1 MPDPTSAARSAA
13 LQGVP
18 IEIRV
23 CVGRARPLLRDML
36 DMAPDTVFPLDA
48 RVEDPVGLFVG
59 DRQIA
64 EGELV
69 ELEGERAGQLAVRIT
84 RLIEGGHAPS

>member
-1 MPDPTSAARSAA
+1 MTDPVHPRAAA

-23 CVGRARPLLRDML
+23 SVGRARPLLRDV
-36 DMAPDTVFPLDA
+36 MALAPEAVLPLDT
-48 RVEDPVGLFVG
+48 RIEDPVALYVG
-59 DRQIA
+59 DRMIA

-84 RLIEGGHAPS
+84 RLGEDGHGLG

>member
-1 MPDPTSAARSAA
+1 MTDPVHPRAAA

-23 CVGRARPLLRDML
+23 SVGRARPLLRDVMAL
-36 DMAPDTVFPLDA
+36 APDAVLPLDT
-48 RVEDPVGLFVG
+48 RIEDPVALYVG
-59 DRQIA
+59 DRMIA

-84 RLIEGGHAPS
+84 RLGEDGHGLG